1 MAQGAL
7 KKIKSATSSRKPNTL
22 GPKKGARVIAPKKA
36 SLVRQKKMNK
46 KFTAGLTARTER
58 TLAERAGHLELLA
71 GGKKHKDGKNG
82 DAVAGKGKKRTTV

>member
-7 KKIKSATSSRKPNTL
+7 KKIKPTTSSRKPNAL

-46 KFTAGLTARTER
+46 KFTAGLTAKTER

-71 GGKKHKDGKNG
+71 GGKKNKDGKNG
-82 DAVAGKGKKRTTV
+82 DAAGKGKKGTTG